1 MKRFEFDWPYVRRHT
16 MRPLLSA
23 VVAVVGLVGALW
35 AHDYQRARYN
45 ELAANRNA
53 VHEDYDA
60 LVHQRRLVDRYHRR
74 YQRFDDL
81 GFIGRESRLDWV
93 ETLRMTAGGL
103 SLPRLTYS
111 IEPQIEVIPPV
122 QSVLGGED
130 LQVRASKVHLELGLL
145 HEMDLLRF
153 FDELQDNAPGLI
165 KVDSCELSWEVET
178 GRRLNTDAN
187 LSASCAVQLYSV
199 ITSDVGREEQL

>member
-1 MKRFEFDWPYVRRHT
+1 MTRFEFDWPYVRRHT
-16 MRPLLSA
+16 MRPVLSA
-23 VVAVVGLVGALW
+23 VIAVAALAAAFW
-35 AHDYQRARYN
+35 AHDYQQARYD

-60 LVHQRRLVDRYHRR
+60 LVQRRRLVDRYHRR

-93 ETLRMTAGGL
+93 ETLRMTANGL
-103 SLPRLTYS
+103 SLSRLTYA
-111 IEPQIEVIPPV
+111 IEPQIEVMPPV
-122 QSVLGGED
+122 QSVLSGED
-130 LQVRASKVHLELGLL
+130 LQIRASKVQLELGLL

-153 FDELQDNAPGLI
+153 FDELQVNAPGLI
-165 KVDSCELSWEVET
+165 KVDGCELNWEVES
-178 GRRLNTDAN
+178 GSRLNTDAN

>member
-1 MKRFEFDWPYVRRHT
+1 MTRFEFDWPYLRRHT
-16 MRPLLSA
+16 MRPVLSA
-23 VVAVVGLVGALW
+23 AVAAVALIAALW
-35 AHDYQRARYN
+35 AHDYQRARYD

-93 ETLRMTAGGL
+93 ETLRMAANGL
-103 SLPRLTYS
+103 SVPRLSYA
-111 IEPQIEVIPPV
+111 IEPQIEVVPPV

-130 LQVRASKVHLELGLL
+130 LQIRASKVQLELGLL
-145 HEMDLLRF
+145 HELDLLRF
-153 FDELQDNAPGLI
+153 FDDLQAHAPGLI
-165 KVDSCELSWEVET
+165 KVDRCELSWEVEP
-178 GRRLNTDAN
+178 GSRVNTDTN

-199 ITSDVGREEQL
+199 ITSDVDREERL

>member
-1 MKRFEFDWPYVRRHT
+1 MTRFEFDWPYIRRHT
-16 MRPLLSA
+16 MRPVLSA
-23 VVAVVGLVGALW
+23 VIAVAALAAAFL
-35 AHDYQRARYN
+35 AHSDQQARYD

-93 ETLRMTAGGL
+93 ETLRMTANGL
-103 SLPRLTYS
+103 SLSRLTYA

-130 LQVRASKVHLELGLL
+130 LQIRASKVQLELGLL

-153 FDELQDNAPGLI
+153 FDELQVNAPGLI
-165 KVDSCELSWEVET
+165 KVDGCELSWEVET
-178 GRRLNTDAN
+178 GSRPNTDAN

>member
-1 MKRFEFDWPYVRRHT
+1 MTRFEFDWPYLRRHT
-16 MRPLLSA
+16 VRPVLSA
-23 VVAVVGLVGALW
+23 VVGAIALIAALW
-35 AHDYQRARYN
+35 AHDYQRARYD

-93 ETLRMTAGGL
+93 ETLRMAANGL
-103 SLPRLTYS
+103 AVPRLSYA
-111 IEPQIEVIPPV
+111 IEPQIEVVPPV

-130 LQVRASKVHLELGLL
+130 LQIRASKVQLELGLL
-145 HEMDLLRF
+145 HELDLLRF
-153 FDELQDNAPGLI
+153 FDDLQAHAPGLI
-165 KVDSCELSWEVET
+165 KVDRCELSWEVEP
-178 GRRLNTDAN
+178 GSRVNTDTN
-187 LSASCAVQLYSV
+187 LSASCAVQLFSV
-199 ITSDVGREEQL
+199 ITSDVDREERL

>member
-93 ETLRMTAGGL
+93 ETLRVTAGGL

>member
-1 MKRFEFDWPYVRRHT
+1 MTRFEFDWPYVRRHT
-16 MRPLLSA
+16 LRPVLSA
-23 VVAVVGLVGALW
+23 VVAVVALLGALW
-35 AHDYQRARYN
+35 AHDYQKARYD
-45 ELAANRNA
+45 ELSANRNA

-60 LVHQRRLVDRYHRR
+60 LVVQRRLVDRYHRR
-74 YQRFDDL
+74 YQRFDEL

-93 ETLRMTAGGL
+93 ETLRMTANGL
-103 SLPRLTYS
+103 SLPPLSYA

-130 LQVRASKVHLELGLL
+130 LQIRASKVQLELGLL
-145 HEMDLLRF
+145 HEFDLLRF
-153 FDELQDNAPGLI
+153 FDDLQAHAPGLI
-165 KVDSCELSWEVET
+165 KVDRCELTWEVEP
-178 GRRLNTDAN
+178 GSRLNRDAN